1 MAFKQYRTIQQG
13 EFFICGY
20 DMAMGGT
27 DFSSF
32 VALSKTNQDVPL
44 VYHAQ
49 ETATITTNKILPV
62 LQKIQQVTGVKPV
75 LMPEANAGGVYE
87 IDRMLNSPYS
97 PSFTMYRTK
106 TGIGTMDTPE
116 QKKYGWYTTSATRPK
131 MLEELKNAIDN
142 KLITIYDEATVNE
155 MFAFIVNK
163 KTSGWK
169 AEAENGK
176 NDDLI
181 MALAIAWQGYQTE
194 QAPIVDTQ
202 AIQDLPS
209 IDNLFDQNGFY

>member
-1 MAFKQYRTIQQG
+1 MFKQFRPIQQS
-13 EFFICGY
+13 EFLVIAY

-27 DFSSF
+27 DRCAVQF
-32 VALSKTNQDVPL
+32 LSKTNQDVPL

-49 ETATITTNKILPV
+49 ETATITTNRILPV
-62 LQKIQQVTGVKPV
+62 ISKVRQVTNVKPV

-87 IDRMLNSPYS
+87 IDRMLNSPNS
-97 PSFTMYRTK
+97 TDFTMYRTK
-106 TGIGTMDTPE
+106 AGVGTMDTPE

-142 KLITIYDEATVNE
+142 KLITLYDEATVNE

-194 QAPIVDTQ
+194 IAPTDFNT
-202 AIQDLPS
+202 AIHDLPS